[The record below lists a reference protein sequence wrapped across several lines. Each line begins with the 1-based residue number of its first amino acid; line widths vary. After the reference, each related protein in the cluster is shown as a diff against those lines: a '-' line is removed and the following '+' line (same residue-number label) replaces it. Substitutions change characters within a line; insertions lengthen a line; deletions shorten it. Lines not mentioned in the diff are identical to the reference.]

1 MSKVKTITRE
11 SWILSTFPE
20 WGSWLNEEIEQEQVA
35 PGTFAMWWL
44 GCTGIWLKSEG
55 GANICVDFWCGTG
68 KQSHGNP
75 LMKKGHQMQRMAGV
89 EKLQPNLRT
98 TPFVLDP
105 FAIRQIDAVLSTH
118 DHNDHIDV
126 NVAAAVMQNCA
137 DDVPFIGPQTCVDL
151 WIGWGVPKERCI
163 VMKPGDVVK
172 IKDIEIHALD
182 AFDRTALI
190 TLPADQKAAG
200 VLPDGMDERA
210 VNYLFKTPGGS
221 LYHSGDSHYS
231 NYYAKHGNEH
241 QIDVALGSYGENPR
255 GITDKMTSAD
265 MLRMAEALNTKV
277 VIPFH
282 HDIWSNFQA
291 DPQEIRV
298 LWEMKKDRLKYGFK
312 PFIWQVGGKFTWPL
326 DKDNFGKQNVG
337 IYRMEVKGKRKL
349 GLQPVPMHDI
359 ALHLHKA
366 EERGEDLP
374 IAITLGNDPIITL
387 MGATP
392 LKYDQSEYEMAG
404 ALRESPY
411 PIATA
416 PLTGFDVPWGSELR
430 HRSS

>member
-1 MSKVKTITRE
+1 MSKVQTITRE
-11 SWILSTFPE
+11 SWILNTFPE

-55 GANICVDFWCGTG
+55 GANVCVDFWCGTG

-75 LMKKGHQMQRMAGV
+75 LMKTGHQMQRMAGV
-89 EKLQPNLRT
+89 KKLQPNLRT

-105 FAIRQIDAVLSTH
+105 FAIRQIDAVLATH

-126 NVAAAVMQNCA
+126 NVAAAVMQNCPA
-137 DDVPFIGPQTCVDL
+137 DVPFIGPKTCVDL
-151 WIGWGVPKERCI
+151 WIGWGVPKARCI

-200 VLPDGMDERA
+200 VLPDGMDQRA
-210 VNYLFKTPGGS
+210 VNYLFKTPGGN

-265 MLRMAEALNTKV
+265 ILRMAESLNAKV

-312 PFIWQVGGKFTWPL
+312 PFIWQVGGKFTRRWIKTISNITTRAVSTIASPL
-326 DKDNFGKQNVG
+326 SRICLSNPSCKSPPAGPACRKYPAAGLVFSHDFKYHLCRSLLIGFAHDGSAKAPNSAGSARPNGVC
-337 IYRMEVKGKRKL
+337 YRGAGDVAAR
-349 GLQPVPMHDI
+349 
-359 ALHLHKA
+359 
-366 EERGEDLP
+366 DLTRYRP
-374 IAITLGNDPIITL
+374 T
-387 MGATP
+387 
-392 LKYDQSEYEMAG
+392 
-404 ALRESPY
+404 
-411 PIATA
+411 
-416 PLTGFDVPWGSELR
+416 
-430 HRSS
+430 

>member
-1 MSKVKTITRE
+1 
-11 SWILSTFPE
+11 
-20 WGSWLNEEIEQEQVA
+20 
-35 PGTFAMWWL
+35 
-44 GCTGIWLKSEG
+44 
-55 GANICVDFWCGTG
+55 
-68 KQSHGNP
+68 
-75 LMKKGHQMQRMAGV
+75 
-89 EKLQPNLRT
+89 
-98 TPFVLDP
+98 
-105 FAIRQIDAVLSTH
+105 
-118 DHNDHIDV
+118 
-126 NVAAAVMQNCA
+126 
-137 DDVPFIGPQTCVDL
+137 
-151 WIGWGVPKERCI
+151 
-163 VMKPGDVVK
+163 MKPGDVVK

-312 PFIWQVGGKFTWPL
+312 PFIWQVGASSPGRWIRT
-326 DKDNFGKQNVG
+326 
-337 IYRMEVKGKRKL
+337 ISSTT
-349 GLQPVPMHDI
+349 
-359 ALHLHKA
+359 
-366 EERGEDLP
+366 
-374 IAITLGNDPIITL
+374 TLGASMI
-387 MGATP
+387 ASP
-392 LKYDQSEYEMAG
+392 LSQ
-404 ALRESPY
+404 
-411 PIATA
+411 TC
-416 PLTGFDVPWGSELR
+416 
-430 HRSS
+430 RSSHSSDCEAKSPDLSVWRFHIYFSNFTLFQISSFQINSYRNSS

>member
-1 MSKVKTITRE
+1 MSKVKSITRE
-11 SWILSTFPE
+11 SWILNTFPE

-35 PGTFAMWWL
+35 AGTFAMWWL
-44 GCTGIWLKSEG
+44 GCTGIWLKSQA
-55 GANICVDFWCGTG
+55 GANLCIDFWCGTG

-75 LMKKGHQMQRMAGV
+75 LMKQGHQMQRMAGV
-89 EKLQPNLRT
+89 KKLQPNLRT

-105 FAIRQIDAVLSTH
+105 FAIRKIDAVLSTH

-126 NVAAAVMQNCA
+126 NVAAAVMQNCP
-137 DDVPFIGPQTCVDL
+137 DNVPFIGPQTCVDL
-151 WIGWGVPKERCI
+151 WIGWGVPRERCI
-163 VMKPGDVVK
+163 VVKPGDVVK
-172 IKDIEIHALD
+172 VKDIEIHALD

-190 TLPADQKAAG
+190 TLPAEQKAAG
-200 VLPDGMDERA
+200 ILPDGMDERA
-210 VNYLFKTPGGS
+210 VNYLFKTPGGN

-312 PFIWQVGGKFTWPL
+312 PFIWQVGGKFTWPQ
-326 DKDNFGKQNVG
+326 DKDT
-337 IYRMEVKGKRKL
+337 MEYHY
-349 GLQPVPMHDI
+349 P
-359 ALHLHKA
+359 
-366 EERGEDLP
+366 RGFDDCFTTEPDLP
-374 IAITLGNDPIITL
+374 FKSFL
-387 MGATP
+387 
-392 LKYDQSEYEMAG
+392 
-404 ALRESPY
+404 
-411 PIATA
+411 
-416 PLTGFDVPWGSELR
+416 
-430 HRSS
+430 

>member
-1 MSKVKTITRE
+1 
-11 SWILSTFPE
+11 
-20 WGSWLNEEIEQEQVA
+20 
-35 PGTFAMWWL
+35 MWWL

-75 LMKKGHQMQRMAGV
+75 LMKTGHQMQRMAGV
-89 EKLQPNLRT
+89 KKLQPNLRT

-126 NVAAAVMQNCA
+126 NVAAGHAELRRGRAVYRPANLRRPVDRLGRTERALYRDETGRCGENK
-137 DDVPFIGPQTCVDL
+137 DV
-151 WIGWGVPKERCI
+151 
-163 VMKPGDVVK
+163 
-172 IKDIEIHALD
+172 EIHALD

-200 VLPDGMDERA
+200 VLPDGMDQRA
-210 VNYLFKTPGGS
+210 VNYLFKTPGGN

-265 MLRMAEALNTKV
+265 ILRMAESLNAKV

-326 DKDNFGKQNVG
+326 DKDNFEYHYPRGFDDCFT
-337 IYRMEVKGKRKL
+337 ME
-349 GLQPVPMHDI
+349 P
-359 ALHLHKA
+359 
-366 EERGEDLP
+366 DLP
-374 IAITLGNDPIITL
+374 LSPSCKASPAGPPAGN
-387 MGATP
+387 
-392 LKYDQSEYEMAG
+392 
-404 ALRESPY
+404 Y
-411 PIATA
+411 P
-416 PLTGFDVPWGSELR
+416 R
-430 HRSS
+430 QH